1 MRTSAVS
8 ANTLGR
14 LLWSRRWLLSVFILV
29 AAILS
34 AIYALTREL
43 QFESDALLAQAKDE
57 TSQLGGSIS
66 GLIGQVAGLAGGLLQ
81 GQGTS
86 IEESVAVLNSRDF
99 ALRFMREH
107 GVLQYL
113 FPDQWDQKTQT
124 WKAHAAGFS
133 AMLPG
138 VSAPARPPGPSA
150 DDAVKAFDRIRLVTI
165 DRRTDF
171 VRLSVR
177 GPSPEVAQAWATALI
192 RELNEV
198 LRARALDDT
207 RRAVELLSKRV
218 DTEQLQSVRTIVSA
232 LLELQLRREVMAES
246 RREYALRMLDPPSL
260 PDQRFYPHRT
270 RMVLTG
276 MLVGFVLGAML
287 IIAQQLRRRWR
298 GAAGERRV

>member
-8 ANTLGR
+8 ANTLAR
-14 LLWSRRWLLSVFILV
+14 LLWSRRGLLSVFVLV

-34 AIYALTREL
+34 AIYSLTREL
-43 QFESDALLAQAKDE
+43 QFESDALLAQSKDE
-57 TSQLGGSIS
+57 TSQLGSSIS

-86 IEESVAVLNSRDF
+86 VEESVAVLNSRDF

-113 FPDQWDQKTQT
+113 FPDQWDRKTQT
-124 WKAHAAGFS
+124 WKAHTAGLS

-138 VSAPARPPGPSA
+138 NAATARAPGPSA
-150 DDAVKAFDRIRLVTI
+150 DDAVKAFDGIRLVTI

-177 GPSPEVAQAWATALI
+177 GPSPEVAQTWATALI

-198 LRARALDDT
+198 LRNRALDDT

-276 MLVGFVLGAML
+276 MLIGFVLGA
-287 IIAQQLRRRWR
+287 IFVIAQQLRRRWR